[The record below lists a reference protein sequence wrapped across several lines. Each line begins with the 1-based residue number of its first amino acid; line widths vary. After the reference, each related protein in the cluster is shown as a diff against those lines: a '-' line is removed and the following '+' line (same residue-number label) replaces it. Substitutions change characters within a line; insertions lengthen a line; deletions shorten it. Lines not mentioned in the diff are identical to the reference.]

1 MTYETSAGRTRTVTA
16 FFDSR
21 AEAARAE
28 EALAAAGI
36 GRDRVRLLP
45 EGESASRAADG
56 AYDHRRDEGG
66 FWASLADA
74 ALPDEDRYAYAEGM
88 SRGGATVSVRARDE
102 AEAERAGDVLERHGG
117 AVDMDERER
126 AWRAEGWPGLTGA
139 AATPGSSER
148 IPVVEEALQV
158 AKRQVV
164 RGRLRVRTYVVEE
177 RVEVPVTLREEHVHV
192 ERRPVDRAA
201 SPDDPDLYRERT
213 LVEEEHAE
221 EPVVTKHARIK
232 EELVI
237 RTDAEERTETVRDT
251 VRHTEVEVE
260 DDRGRTPGKEPNRGR

>member
-1 MTYETSAGRTRTVTA
+1 METRSETRSRTLLTA
-16 FFDSR
+16 FFDSP

-45 EGESASRAADG
+45 EGESAARTAGA

-126 AWRAEGWPGLTGA
+126 AWRAEGWPGLQGA
-139 AATPGSSER
+139 AAPSSER

-164 RGRLRVRTYVVEE
+164 RGRVRVRTYVVEE

-192 ERRPVDRAA
+192 ERRPVDRPAT
-201 SPDDPDLYRERT
+201 PDDPDVYRERT
-213 LVEEEHAE
+213 IVEEEHGE
-221 EPVVTKHARIK
+221 EPVVSKHARVK

-237 RTDAEERTETVRDT
+237 RTAARERTETVRDT
-251 VRHTEVEVE
+251 VRRTEVEVE
-260 DDRGRTPGKEPNRGR
+260 DERDRTPGREPGRGR